1 MFDVVKTV
9 WATGI
14 WTPVRKRL
22 SILLSCYSVSLN
34 VYSVYLHYL
43 RPAFTRRRAQVFKP
57 IASVAA
63 VTVSGAT
70 SKEPPKVSV
79 PRVT

>member
-1 MFDVVKTV
+1 MFNVVKMV

-22 SILLSCYSVSLN
+22 SILLSCYSVSL
-34 VYSVYLHYL
+34 STQYLHYL

-70 SKEPPKVSV
+70 SKKPPKVSV
-79 PRVT
+79 YWVT

>member
-1 MFDVVKTV
+1 MFDVVRTV

-43 RPAFTRRRAQVFKP
+43 RPAFTRRRAQVFNTF
-57 IASVAA
+57 AA
-63 VTVSGAT
+63 TAELSRQSMSNG
-70 SKEPPKVSV
+70 
-79 PRVT
+79 RCH

>member
-1 MFDVVKTV
+1 MYTQ
-9 WATGI
+9 
-14 WTPVRKRL
+14 
-22 SILLSCYSVSLN
+22 
-34 VYSVYLHYL
+34 YLHYL

-70 SKEPPKVSV
+70 SKKGPKVSV
-79 PRVT
+79 PRVK

>member
-1 MFDVVKTV
+1 M
-9 WATGI
+9 
-14 WTPVRKRL
+14 
-22 SILLSCYSVSLN
+22 LSCYSVSLN
-34 VYSVYLHYL
+34 VYVVYLQYL

-63 VTVSGAT
+63 VTVSSAT

>member
-14 WTPVRKRL
+14 WTQVRKRV
-22 SILLSCYSVSLN
+22 SILLSCCLVSLN

-43 RPAFTRRRAQVFKP
+43 RPAFTRQRAQVFKP
-57 IASVAA
+57 ILQ
-63 VTVSGAT
+63 TKHKHRPT
-70 SKEPPKVSV
+70 C
-79 PRVT
+79 TY

>member
-14 WTPVRKRL
+14 WTSVRKQL
-22 SILLSCYSVSLN
+22 SILLSYYSVSLN
-34 VYSVYLHYL
+34 VYSDLHYL
-43 RPAFTRRRAQVFKP
+43 KPAFTRRRAQVFKP

-63 VTVSGAT
+63 VTVSCAT
-70 SKEPPKVSV
+70 SKEGPKVSV

>member
-1 MFDVVKTV
+1 MYTQ
-9 WATGI
+9 
-14 WTPVRKRL
+14 
-22 SILLSCYSVSLN
+22 
-34 VYSVYLHYL
+34 YLHYL

-57 IASVAA
+57 IVAA

-70 SKEPPKVSV
+70 SKEGPKVSV